1 MPDEEQNTAYTPKS
15 NESFYGTYN
24 IPSHTPDL
32 DHQLHLLNK
41 ETWNRNVLEFWRK
54 RQLNYPDLARIARYI
69 LCCPATSVSSERL
82 FSCASDQIWGKRN
95 NLEAETFEKIVFIDA
110 NI

>member
-1 MPDEEQNTAYTPKS
+1 
-15 NESFYGTYN
+15 
-24 IPSHTPDL
+24 
-32 DHQLHLLNK
+32 
-41 ETWNRNVLEFWRK
+41 LEFWRK

-82 FSCASDQIWGKRN
+82 FSCDKIWEKRN